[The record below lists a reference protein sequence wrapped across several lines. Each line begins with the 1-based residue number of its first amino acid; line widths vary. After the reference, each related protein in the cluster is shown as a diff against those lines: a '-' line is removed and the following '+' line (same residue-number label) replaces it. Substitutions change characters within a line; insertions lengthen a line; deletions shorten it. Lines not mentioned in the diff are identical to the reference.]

1 MRFFEVK
8 MIQKKIPQH
17 RKQKKFYVLLCA
29 LSIFFVGGC
38 STRKVQ
44 TVRVE
49 AEANQIIDILHE
61 YQIKA
66 DKEEIGDGERKA
78 FEIQI
83 DGGDEEVAAAIQL
96 MEDHCLGQPM
106 PEQIE
111 GGTVITSIG
120 VEKAREQRRI
130 KMNIE
135 SQLRQ
140 IPGATCVSV
149 TFVPPEDRTLALNP
163 YPSTASVLINYKTPT
178 FPFNKE
184 DIAGMV
190 GRSVPALKAEN
201 VNVLL
206 AAKPLRPLPD
216 LQSGYQFRRMALVT
230 GIGSAIILAF
240 VAIVFFLQKQRK
252 QKSLSVAEGEREI
265 YENEE
270 PIKRTSLLDE
280 VYDSE
285 DDDDDGIK
293 LP

>member
-1 MRFFEVK
+1 M
-8 MIQKKIPQH
+8 QKKFSQRP
-17 RKQKKFYVLLCA
+17 RQKKFYVLLCLLLA
-29 LSIFFVGGC
+29 LFVGGC
-38 STRKVQ
+38 STRRVQ
-44 TVRVE
+44 TVKVE

-61 YQIKA
+61 YNIKA
-66 DKEEIGDGERKA
+66 DKEEMGEGERKT
-78 FEIQI
+78 FVISIE
-83 DGGDEEVAAAIQL
+83 GGDEERAAAIQL

-140 IPGATCVSV
+140 IPGATCASV

-163 YPSTASVLINYKTPT
+163 YPSTASVLINYKTQT
-178 FPFNKE
+178 FPFTKE

-190 GRSVPALKAEN
+190 ARSVPALKAEN
-201 VNVLL
+201 VNVVL

-230 GIGSAIILAF
+230 GIGSAIILSF

-252 QKSLSVAEGEREI
+252 QKSLSVVEGEREI
-265 YENEE
+265 YENENQ
-270 PIKRTSLLDE
+270 IKRTSLLDE